1 MHHVDKPFVAVTWDD
16 AHASATG
23 DYTDEEIAQAK
34 PWQFTTYGFL
44 LRSDNAMVAIS
55 GEIGEDKK
63 YRAVS
68 FIPRSL
74 VKEIVELA
82 GPKQKKGKRREQRNR
97 GTEEAA

>member
-1 MHHVDKPFVAVTWDD
+1 MHRIEKPFVAVTWDD

-34 PWQFTTYGFL
+34 PWQFTTYGYL
-44 LRSDNAMVAIS
+44 LRDDAAMVAIS

-68 FIPRSL
+68 FIPRVL
-74 VKEIVELA
+74 VKEIVTLTQ
-82 GPKQKKGKRREQRNR
+82 PKPARKKKDASPAR
-97 GTEEAA
+97 A

>member
-1 MHHVDKPFVAVTWDD
+1 MHHVAKPFVAITWND

-34 PWQFTTYGFL
+34 PWQFTTYGYL
-44 LRSDNAMVAIS
+44 LRDDAEMIAIS

-68 FIPRSL
+68 FIPRVL
-74 VKEIVELA
+74 VSEIVTLA
-82 GPKQKKGKRREQRNR
+82 QPKPARRKKADGQARP
-97 GTEEAA
+97 